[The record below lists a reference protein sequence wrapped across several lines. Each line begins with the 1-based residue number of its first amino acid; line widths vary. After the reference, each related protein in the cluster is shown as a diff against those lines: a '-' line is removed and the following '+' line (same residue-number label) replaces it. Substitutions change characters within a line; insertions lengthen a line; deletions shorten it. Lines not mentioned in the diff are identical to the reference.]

1 MQRLRRRPSSPRRQL
16 DLGLASLPSS
26 PAIPPSWC
34 ALPAPT
40 QRMLTGLLTHL
51 LIAHVGGAVL
61 EIDSRGAGAI
71 NER

>member
-1 MQRLRRRPSSPRRQL
+1 MQRLRRRPSSSRRQL

-34 ALPAPT
+34 VLPAPT
-40 QRMLTGLLTHL
+40 QLMLTGLLTHL
-51 LIAHVGGAVL
+51 LIAHAGGSVL
-61 EIDSRGAGAI
+61 EIGPRGAGET